1 MKPYR
6 IGIGVSKNIG
16 DAILKVAVTI
26 KIAVQGDSAVGFGHF
41 PASRHRCHK
50 ESGGKTRMKK
60 RIFASALAAVMVLS
74 LCACGGNAASG
85 AAASTGSAGS
95 AAPEETKA
103 AQEVTTAE
111 AASTEEASTEA
122 STAQYDAIEYPIEGD
137 HSFTMT
143 SVKRMNVAEALGEK
157 DYSSTIESKQKMV
170 PPILVSSIG
179 GTAICANK

>member
-1 MKPYR
+1 
-6 IGIGVSKNIG
+6 
-16 DAILKVAVTI
+16 
-26 KIAVQGDSAVGFGHF
+26 
-41 PASRHRCHK
+41 
-50 ESGGKTRMKK
+50 MKK
-60 RIFASALAAVMVLS
+60 RIFASALAAVMALS

-143 SVKRMNVAEALGEK
+143 SVKRMNVAEALGDK
-157 DYSSTIESKQKMV
+157 DYSATISYEALEKATGVHIDFEMLAETSYEETLNLRMASQDYPDIFSQSVASYQQK
-170 PPILVSSIG
+170 LEK
-179 GTAICANK
+179 AID